1 MFSSLGPD
9 VRGVTCGGVEE
20 HRGGASALALEV
32 ESLVEANVV
41 EIICNNMWNLV
52 KLYLQSDHG
61 GLTIDTRFR

>member
-52 KLYLQSDHG
+52 KLCLHG
-61 GLTIDTRFR
+61 GLTIETRFR